1 MTQSKIMKTIPEMSQ
16 DEKTE
21 LLKTI
26 EENRL
31 EKIKSLK
38 ETLEDIIHKPKEFE
52 DEECLKYNM
61 RASRHNSEFCVCGVR
76 FRKGMGKYK
85 FRCSKTH
92 CELYKSS
99 KYKNI

>member
-1 MTQSKIMKTIPEMSQ
+1 MTQSKIMKTIPEMNQ

-26 EENRL
+26 EKIRL

-38 ETLEDIIHKPKEFE
+38 ETLEDITHKPKEFE

-85 FRCSKTH
+85 FRCGKTH

-99 KYKNI
+99 K

>member
-38 ETLEDIIHKPKEFE
+38 ETLEDITHKPKEFE

-85 FRCSKTH
+85 FRCGKTH
-92 CELYKSS
+92 CESYKSS
-99 KYKNI
+99 K

>member
-1 MTQSKIMKTIPEMSQ
+1 
-16 DEKTE
+16 
-21 LLKTI
+21 
-26 EENRL
+26 
-31 EKIKSLK
+31 
-38 ETLEDIIHKPKEFE
+38 
-52 DEECLKYNM
+52 M

-99 KYKNI
+99 K

>member
-26 EENRL
+26 EGNRL
-31 EKIKSLK
+31 EIIKSLK
-38 ETLEDIIHKPKEFE
+38 ETLEDITHKPKEFE

-85 FRCSKTH
+85 FRCGKTH

-99 KYKNI
+99 K

>member
-1 MTQSKIMKTIPEMSQ
+1 MTQSKIMKTIPEMNQ

-21 LLKTI
+21 LLKAI

-38 ETLEDIIHKPKEFE
+38 ETLEDITHKPKEFE

-85 FRCSKTH
+85 FRCGKTH

-99 KYKNI
+99 K

>member
-38 ETLEDIIHKPKEFE
+38 ETLEDITHKPKEFE

-85 FRCSKTH
+85 FRCGKTN

-99 KYKNI
+99 K